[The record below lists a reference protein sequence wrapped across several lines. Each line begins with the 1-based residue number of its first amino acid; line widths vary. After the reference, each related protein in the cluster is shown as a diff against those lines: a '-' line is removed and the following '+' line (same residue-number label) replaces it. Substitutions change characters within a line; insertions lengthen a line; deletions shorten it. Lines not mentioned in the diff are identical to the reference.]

1 MEIFADV
8 RIAAESNG
16 KAVAHGSITL
26 AFGEDGQLTIDGFSV
41 LKNGTGFWVAPPARK
56 GEKKYF
62 PVVALTGK
70 VRADVERAILAE
82 FERQRSEKNS

>member
-1 MEIFADV
+1 MDIFADV
-8 RIAAESNG
+8 RIASG
-16 KAVAHGSITL
+16 PKSKAVAHASATL
-26 AFGEDGQLTIDGFSV
+26 ALGEDGQLTIDGFSV
-41 LKNGTGFWVAPPARK
+41 LQNGTGFWVAPPARK